1 MYAEPHPCR
10 PSPRLLQLRGP
21 AASPRRAGARQ
32 AKLAVWLMQ
41 MRISSCHSCAR
52 YGRAL
57 PERGSVNPPTPSDR
71 RVGGVARSRGDGVHF
86 LSCHPQCWLALT
98 KCHLNRR
105 QATWNPPAR
114 QWKAQQCSLPRSQF
128 LAVLAASLD
137 GPARFL
143 QRCFRAA
150 LHLLP
155 APLGS
160 IRLGPAAGF
169 HSGQKH
175 RSTCTGSSTPL
186 FVVLGGSLSRSWR
199 SISYRGR
206 WRCRDPAYRRPLPWH
221 RPSLSSPKPADSGRR
236 GP

>member
-1 MYAEPHPCR
+1 LKLLRQKDCLGVCLLVPFAQTQSRTAQHPKVGRHWLLYAEPHPCR

-105 QATWNPPAR
+105 QATWNPAAR
-114 QWKAQQCSLPRSQF
+114 QWKA
-128 LAVLAASLD
+128 
-137 GPARFL
+137 
-143 QRCFRAA
+143 
-150 LHLLP
+150 
-155 APLGS
+155 
-160 IRLGPAAGF
+160 
-169 HSGQKH
+169 
-175 RSTCTGSSTPL
+175 
-186 FVVLGGSLSRSWR
+186 
-199 SISYRGR
+199 
-206 WRCRDPAYRRPLPWH
+206 
-221 RPSLSSPKPADSGRR
+221 
-236 GP
+236 